1 MNIILFTRLHG
12 RPASVNLGQRRVV
25 VPIVLLLLSACVL
38 LIYAGYRLGHRPAEQ
53 AGSVAFDWRSDL
65 RDQRRLL
72 GETRRQ
78 TEAGLDALALR
89 IGQLQAQVVRM
100 EALGE
105 RLVKMA
111 KLDKGEFDFEQP
123 PAQGGPGQLASEQTA
138 DAPDL
143 LLTLDQLAEQLED
156 RERQLAALESLLLD
170 QTLNEQGY
178 PTGRPVERGWLSSG
192 FGKRMDPF
200 TGRKAMHEGV
210 DFAGKLGADVVAV
223 AAGVVTWQGVRSGY
237 GNLIEI
243 NHGNGY
249 VTRYGHNQVN
259 LVKVGETVKQGQ
271 VIAQMGSSGRSTGP
285 HVHFEVQHH
294 GKLVNPT
301 RYLQAKR

>member
-1 MNIILFTRLHG
+1 MNIILFTSLHG
-12 RPASVNLGQRRVV
+12 RPGSLNLGQRRVL
-25 VPIVLLLLSACVL
+25 VPIIVIL
-38 LIYAGYRLGHRPAEQ
+38 LILCALLIFSGYWLGHRPAEQ
-53 AGSVAFDWRSDL
+53 TVPVAFDWRSDL
-65 RDQRRLL
+65 QDQRRLL
-72 GETRRQ
+72 VEARRQ

-89 IGQLQAQVVRM
+89 VGQLQAQLVRM

-111 KLDKGEFDFEQP
+111 KLDKGEFDFNQP
-123 PAQGGPGQLASEQTA
+123 PAQGGPGQLTAEQAS
-138 DAPDL
+138 DGSDL
-143 LLTLDQLAEQLED
+143 LLALDQLAQQLDD

-170 QTLNEQGY
+170 ETLNEQGY

-192 FGKRMDPF
+192 FGRRVDPF

-210 DFAGKLGADVVAV
+210 DFAGALGADVVAV
-223 AAGVVTWQGVRSGY
+223 AAGVVTWSGVRAGY
-237 GNLIEI
+237 GNLVEI

-249 VTRYGHNQVN
+249 VTRYGHNQAN
-259 LVKVGETVKQGQ
+259 LVKVGETVRQGQ
-271 VIAQMGSSGRSTGP
+271 VIARMGSSGRSTGP

-294 GKLVNPT
+294 GKLVNPA

>member
-1 MNIILFTRLHG
+1 MNIILFTSPHG
-12 RPASVNLGQRRVV
+12 RPGSLNLSQRRVFVPV
-25 VPIVLLLLSACVL
+25 VLVLLAACALLV
-38 LIYAGYRLGHRPAEQ
+38 YAGYRLAHKPAEQ
-53 AGSVAFDWRSDL
+53 AVSVAFDWRSDMH
-65 RDQRRLL
+65 DQRRLL
-72 GETRRQ
+72 VEARRQ

-123 PAQGGPGQLASEQTA
+123 PAQGGPGELAGEQPS

-143 LLTLDQLAEQLED
+143 LVALDQLAEQLED
-156 RERQLAALESLLLD
+156 REYQLAALESLLLD

-210 DFAGKLGADVVAV
+210 DFAGKVGADVVAV
-223 AAGVVTWQGVRSGY
+223 AAGVVTWSGVRSGY
-237 GNLIEI
+237 GNLVEI

-249 VTRYGHNQVN
+249 VTRYGHNQAN
-259 LVKVGETVKQGQ
+259 LVNVGETVKQGQ

-285 HVHFEVQHH
+285 HVHFEVQRH
-294 GKLVNPT
+294 GKLVNPA
-301 RYLQAKR
+301 RYLEAKR